1 MSLEITPVHRNLH
14 TKVTF
19 LGLEF
24 EDLILVLALAALMN
38 LLAHFASENARIFG
52 MPLNVFMEFVVPALA
67 VPFLI
72 LFKYGR
78 PRGYLTDLVRSYFTP
93 HAWCALERDSE
104 LTQPYVAE
112 EDQA

>member
-1 MSLEITPVHRNLH
+1 MSLDMTPVHRNLH

-38 LLAHFASENARIFG
+38 LLAHFVGDSAHVIRI
-52 MPLNVFMEFVVPALA
+52 PLNVFMEFVVPVLA

-78 PRGYLTDLVRSYFTP
+78 PRGYLTDLVRSFLSP
-93 HAWCALERDSE
+93 RAWCALERDSE
-104 LTQPYVAE
+104 LTHGYIIE
-112 EDQA
+112 EKE

>member
-1 MSLEITPVHRNLH
+1 MSLDMTPVHRNLH

-38 LLAHFASENARIFG
+38 LLAHFVSDSARVLG
-52 MPLNVFMEFVVPALA
+52 MPLNVFMEFVVPVLA
-67 VPFLI
+67 IPFLI

-78 PRGYLTDLVRSYFTP
+78 PRGYLTDLVRSFFSP
-93 HAWCALERDSE
+93 RAWCALERDSE
-104 LTQPYVAE
+104 LTHGYVVE
-112 EDQA
+112 EKK

>member
-1 MSLEITPVHRNLH
+1 MSLDLTPVHRNLH

-38 LLAHFASENARIFG
+38 LLAHFVSDTARVFG

-72 LFKYGR
+72 LFKYGQ
-78 PRGYLTDLVRSYFTP
+78 PRGYLTDSLRSFFAP
-93 HAWCALERDSE
+93 RAWCALERDSE
-104 LTQPYVAE
+104 LTHSYVVE
-112 EDQA
+112 EEE

>member
-1 MSLEITPVHRNLH
+1 MSLDMTPVHRNLH

-19 LGLEF
+19 LGFEF

-38 LLAHFASENARIFG
+38 LLAHFVGDGAHVLG

-78 PRGYLTDLVRSYFTP
+78 PRGYLTDLVRSFFSP
-93 HAWCALERDSE
+93 RAWCALERDSE
-104 LTQPYVAE
+104 LTHGYVVE
-112 EDQA
+112 EKE

>member
-1 MSLEITPVHRNLH
+1 MSLDLTPVHRNLH

-38 LLAHFASENARIFG
+38 LAAHFVSGNAHVLG

-78 PRGYLTDLVRSYFTP
+78 PRGYLTDLVRSLFTP
-93 HAWCALERDSE
+93 KAWCALERDSE
-104 LTQPYVAE
+104 LTHAYVVDE
-112 EDQA
+112 EE